1 MSNHLCAWD
10 CLPHMKISFSLYQ
23 VFSACLFAFILRKNV
38 KLAVKV
44 NLAAATRFVD
54 KIHLVEQL
62 K

>member
-1 MSNHLCAWD
+1 
-10 CLPHMKISFSLYQ
+10 MKISISLYQ
-23 VFSACLFAFILRKNV
+23 VFSAGLFAFILRKTV
-38 KLAVKV
+38 KLALKM